1 MCTFCDSP
9 FTACSTSRAF
19 AHILGRAVLG
29 QKKANIGACVPIR
42 KEADNKYKQFRSAQ
56 NVLNKEIMAKE
67 QQLSTSQRLQM
78 NMFYT
83 ITCSVM

>member
-29 QKKANIGACVPIR
+29 QKGADIGACVPIR
-42 KEADNKYKQFRSAQ
+42 KEADNKYKQFSTQ
-56 NVLNKEIMAKE
+56 KVLNNDKMAKE
-67 QQLSTSQRLQM
+67 QQLSTSQRLQI
-78 NMFYT
+78 NMCYT
-83 ITCSVM
+83 ITCSAT